1 MSLASPTK
9 ATPPRKLD
17 RLARLRDRAAM
28 LAASREF
35 FRKRNVCEVDC
46 PCLSRSASVDTHI
59 DLLPA
64 IYAGKERRY
73 LHSSPEFGMK
83 RLLCEGMGDIY
94 QLSHVFRDSEWS
106 RRHNPEFMLIE
117 WYRVGMSFENLIAET
132 LDFARLFL
140 GPLPATT
147 ITYRQALREHT
158 GIDYVKATPSEL
170 CDFLRK
176 KGIETHLNQQSSPDD
191 LLNLILGIFVEPRLG
206 KERLCALTAYPA
218 SQAALAQTHRQRDED
233 IAERFEIYYK
243 GVELANGYHELG
255 DPVEQRQRFAD
266 ENRARMTLGK
276 DSLPPD
282 ENLLHSL
289 QQGLPDCCGVAV
301 GFDRLLML
309 RQGVDDIRHV
319 LPFGWE
325 NA

>member
-1 MSLASPTK
+1 
-9 ATPPRKLD
+9 
-17 RLARLRDRAAM
+17 M
-28 LAASREF
+28 LAAARAF
-35 FRKRNVCEVDC
+35 FRERNICEVDC

-59 DLLPA
+59 DLFPA
-64 IYAGKERRY
+64 TYAGKERRY

-106 RRHNPEFMLIE
+106 RKHNPEFMLVE
-117 WYRVGMSFENLIAET
+117 WYRVGMKFESLIAET

-140 GPLPATT
+140 GPLPVTT
-147 ITYRQALREHT
+147 ITYRQALKIHT
-158 GIDYVKATPSEL
+158 GIDYVQATPSEL

-176 KGIETHLNQQSSPDD
+176 NGVETHLNQRSSPDE
-191 LLNLILGIFVEPRLG
+191 LLNVILGIFVEPRLG
-206 KERLCALTAYPA
+206 KEGLCVLTAYPA

-255 DPVEQRQRFAD
+255 DPMEQRKRFAD
-266 ENRARMTLGK
+266 ENRNRMTLGK
-276 DSLPPD
+276 ESLPPD
-282 ENLLHSL
+282 ENFLQSL

-309 RQGVDDIRHV
+309 RQEVDDIRHV